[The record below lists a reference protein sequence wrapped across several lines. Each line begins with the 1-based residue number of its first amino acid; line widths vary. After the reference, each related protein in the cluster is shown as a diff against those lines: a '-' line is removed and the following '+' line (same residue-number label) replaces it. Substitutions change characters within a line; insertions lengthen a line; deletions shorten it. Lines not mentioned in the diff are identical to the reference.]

1 MGHQVNKVE
10 VFISLELW
18 RLQDC
23 PLPRACFSN
32 SDPLGTKSQLWELW
46 DLLRKNVLR
55 CFKAMLVAP
64 VRSSVPFSQ
73 QCPRGRGDAVWSVV
87 FVHIP
92 EDSVKITKAIFPCT
106 CNSEISLEKIGSL
119 LVIQLIY
126 LPPIVGKW
134 NLRACVICSV
144 RSKRKTGCTVAGV
157 LFLCPPSSL
166 ISSFKHFHCQ
176 NPNPRLHKENAATL
190 PAQGKAP
197 GPLELSLVK
206 SAPINLFVDLFLIKS
221 PIFSLVAPEEEIDF

>member
-1 MGHQVNKVE
+1 MNKVE
-10 VFISLELW
+10 VFIFLELW
-18 RLQDC
+18 QLQDC

-157 LFLCPPSSL
+157 LYFEINFLEYS
-166 ISSFKHFHCQ
+166 
-176 NPNPRLHKENAATL
+176 
-190 PAQGKAP
+190 
-197 GPLELSLVK
+197 
-206 SAPINLFVDLFLIKS
+206 
-221 PIFSLVAPEEEIDF
+221 

>member
-1 MGHQVNKVE
+1 MNKVE

-18 RLQDC
+18 QLQDC

-55 CFKAMLVAP
+55 CFKAMLAAP

>member
-1 MGHQVNKVE
+1 MNKVE

-18 RLQDC
+18 QLQDC

-55 CFKAMLVAP
+55 CFKAMLAAP

-119 LVIQLIY
+119 LVIPTHIPATYCRKMESESLCNLQCAEQEENWLY
-126 LPPIVGKW
+126 CSWGTVSLP
-134 NLRACVICSV
+134 S
-144 RSKRKTGCTVAGV
+144 
-157 LFLCPPSSL
+157 
-166 ISSFKHFHCQ
+166 
-176 NPNPRLHKENAATL
+176 
-190 PAQGKAP
+190 
-197 GPLELSLVK
+197 
-206 SAPINLFVDLFLIKS
+206 
-221 PIFSLVAPEEEIDF
+221 

>member
-1 MGHQVNKVE
+1 MGHQVDKVE

-18 RLQDC
+18 QLQDC

-55 CFKAMLVAP
+55 CFKAMLAAP

-73 QCPRGRGDAVWSVV
+73 QCHRGRGDAVWSVV

-92 EDSVKITKAIFPCT
+92 EDSVKITKAIFSCT

-119 LVIQLIY
+119 LYFSGRNVACSVIQLIY

-134 NLRACVICSV
+134 NLRACVICIV

-176 NPNPRLHKENAATL
+176 VPNPRLHTENAAPL
-190 PAQGKAP
+190 PAQESSGALRTLP
-197 GPLELSLVK
+197 GLKVLL
-206 SAPINLFVDLFLIKS
+206 LTCLLIC
-221 PIFSLVAPEEEIDF
+221 F

>member
-1 MGHQVNKVE
+1 MNKVE

-18 RLQDC
+18 QLQDC

-197 GPLELSLVK
+197 G
-206 SAPINLFVDLFLIKS
+206 DLGHT
-221 PIFSLVAPEEEIDF
+221 